1 MTGGA
6 HGGPHEGDQRRA
18 PFARPFLNRGS
29 AQLGTAQIGNGRG
42 AQDPMVRA
50 YTITGGR
57 TSSQTVALQFESM
70 VSTTDRGHH
79 SLPMLTFERK
89 KIATLC
95 DRALSVAEI
104 SATLHVPIGVA
115 KVLVGDL
122 IVDGVLELYDA
133 PTDVTQDLSLVRE
146 LIDGIR
152 NL

>member
-1 MTGGA
+1 
-6 HGGPHEGDQRRA
+6 
-18 PFARPFLNRGS
+18 
-29 AQLGTAQIGNGRG
+29 
-42 AQDPMVRA
+42 MVRA

-122 IVDGVLELYDA
+122 IVDGVLQLYDA